1 MIRKE
6 ILRMNTNKSFSA
18 LYQIRNLLIGIFPL
32 YVSILSVLLFEIRKN
47 VELFYSIGVILFF
60 VATVIAN
67 ALLCRC
73 NTYNHIYDIKMTV
86 REMKREMGMSIE
98 DKPKR
103 KSIYTNKESEINQ
116 WYKIF
121 QYVGVFVFAF
131 AGLLI
136 CIIRSCK

>member
-1 MIRKE
+1 
-6 ILRMNTNKSFSA
+6 
-18 LYQIRNLLIGIFPL
+18 
-32 YVSILSVLLFEIRKN
+32 
-47 VELFYSIGVILFF
+47 
-60 VATVIAN
+60 
-67 ALLCRC
+67 
-73 NTYNHIYDIKMTV
+73 MTV